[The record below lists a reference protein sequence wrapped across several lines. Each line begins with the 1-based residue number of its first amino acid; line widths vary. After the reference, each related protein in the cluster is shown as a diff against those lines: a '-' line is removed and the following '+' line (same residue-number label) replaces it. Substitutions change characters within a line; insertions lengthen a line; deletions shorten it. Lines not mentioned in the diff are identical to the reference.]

1 MLEVYVANWLSPA
14 GGMKVVGWI
23 LVALATTAVAVW
35 TAGYWRWSYKTRVL
49 LQRLEAARVNT
60 PPARFDLRELDGLPE
75 PVARHL
81 RQVLPEGAS
90 IIRAADVVHA
100 GTFNLSQTDEQWKP
114 FTSRQRV
121 VTQRPGFVWDGRV
134 AMAPGLAVHV
144 HDAYVDGEG
153 ILEPAIL
160 GLFTLVNLRD
170 RGEVARGELMR
181 FMAEAAWYPTALLPS
196 QGMCREPIDDRSA
209 RATLSDGDVRLTMTF
224 HFGNDGLI
232 DTIRAEDRGRT
243 VGDRVIPTPWE
254 GRMFDYQRRQGLL
267 VPIRGE
273 VAWLTPEGRLPY
285 WRGTIKELRFE
296 Y

>member
-1 MLEVYVANWLSPA
+1 
-14 GGMKVVGWI
+14 MKVLGWI
-23 LVALATTAVAVW
+23 LLGLVAAAILLWA
-35 TAGYWRWSYKTRVL
+35 AGQWRWSSKTQAL
-49 LQRLEAARVNT
+49 LQRLEAVRVDVAT
-60 PPARFDLRELDGLPE
+60 ERFDPRELEGLPE

-81 RQVLPEGAS
+81 RQVLPEGTP

-100 GTFNLSQTDEQWKP
+100 GTFNMGPTGEQWKP

-121 VTQRPGFVWDGRV
+121 VTRRPGFLWDGRV

-181 FMAEAAWYPTALLPS
+181 YMAEAAWYPTALLPS
-196 QGMCREPIDDRSA
+196 QGMHWEPIDDHSA
-209 RATLSDGDVRLTMTF
+209 RATLIDGDVRLTMTF
-224 HFGNDGLI
+224 RFGADGLI
-232 DTIRAEDRGRT
+232 ETIRAEDRGRT
-243 VGDRVIPTPWE
+243 VGDKVIPTPWE
-254 GRMFDYQRRQGLL
+254 GRMFDYQRRNGPL
-267 VPIRGE
+267 VPVQGE

-285 WRGTIKELRFE
+285 WRGTIRELRFQ